1 MRTKNVSSLALKF
14 FNVSLLFFLV
24 GCVGSFQK
32 MDRWM
37 GVPESLLL
45 SSLGSP
51 ASVEKTAGKSVK
63 YSWDRHPQ
71 WDESCHDEFLV
82 KHSVV
87 VSYSSNCGLWGGAG
101 VPSPSASDTK

>member
-1 MRTKNVSSLALKF
+1 MRAKNASALAVKF
-14 FNVSLLFFLV
+14 FNVSILFFLI

-37 GVPESLLL
+37 GVPESVLL
-45 SSLGSP
+45 SSLGAP
-51 ASVEKTAGKSVK
+51 AFAKKMADQSLK
-63 YSWDRHPQ
+63 YSWNRHPQ

-82 KHSVV
+82 KSSAV

-101 VPSPSASDTK
+101 VPSPLASETK

>member
-1 MRTKNVSSLALKF
+1 MRTKNNKAIAVNF
-14 FNVSLLFFLV
+14 FTILTFLLLI

-37 GVPESLLL
+37 GVSESVLL
-45 SSLGSP
+45 SSLGVP
-51 ASVEKTAGKSVK
+51 TFVEKIASQALK

-82 KHSVV
+82 KRSVV

-101 VPSPSASDTK
+101 VPSPSTPNTE